1 MSTQEVNDLFNHS
14 SGTYEGSFNADL
26 LEQYKLYV
34 LSAENVSARRVAS
47 SRYLLTLNT
56 ALVALYGLRSAA
68 LGHSFLMISIPIMGI
83 AASILWL
90 QIIKSHSRL
99 NTVKFKIIHELET
112 HLPVKLFDYEWKLAE
127 KGGGTTYS
135 PVTRIEKGIPAVFI
149 ALHVVLAIL
158 IVFGNICLVDWMN

>member
-1 MSTQEVNDLFNHS
+1 MSTEEMKNVFNQS
-14 SGTYEGSFNADL
+14 RETYEGSFNADL

-56 ALVALYGLRSAA
+56 ALVALYGFRSAA
-68 LGHSFLMISIPIMGI
+68 LGHGLWALSIPIMGI

-90 QIIKSHSRL
+90 WIIKSHGSL
-99 NTVKFKIIHELET
+99 NNVKFRIIHELET
-112 HLPVKLFDYEWKLAE
+112 HLPVRPFDHEWKLVE
-127 KGGGTTYS
+127 QGGVTSYR

-149 ALHVVLAIL
+149 GLHVLLAI
-158 IVFGNICLVDWMN
+158 VSVVGNACGTG